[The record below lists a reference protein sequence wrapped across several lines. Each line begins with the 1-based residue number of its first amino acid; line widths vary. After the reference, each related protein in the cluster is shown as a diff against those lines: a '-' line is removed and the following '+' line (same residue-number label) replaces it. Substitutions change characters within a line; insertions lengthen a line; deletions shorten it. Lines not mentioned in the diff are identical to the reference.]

1 MARARDRASGWTD
14 LTWSELA
21 EWAGERSLERGR
33 RYFEAGH
40 VTALAKADDG
50 ELLAT
55 VQGTEKYV
63 TAVAPAGGDE
73 LLDGR
78 CTCPI
83 GGCCKHAVAVVLA
96 YLDAVNKDRPVPIAG
111 PNDRRW
117 ARLEAAGTDD
127 SATTTGRTTR
137 GTTTK
142 TSRRRRPRGPR

>member
-21 EWAGERSLERGR
+21 EWAGERSLQRGR

-63 TAVAPAGGDE
+63 TAVAPAWAGTNCSTAAAPARSAGAANTRSPSSWPTWTQSKE
-73 LLDGR
+73 SAG
-78 CTCPI
+78 
-83 GGCCKHAVAVVLA
+83 
-96 YLDAVNKDRPVPIAG
+96 PIARPERPAVG
-111 PNDRRW
+111 PGVEPP
-117 ARLEAAGTDD
+117 A
-127 SATTTGRTTR
+127 
-137 GTTTK
+137 
-142 TSRRRRPRGPR
+142 